1 MGNFFIRHS
10 VGEDEF
16 KDKVMFYLWSEV
28 CKEEAGTE
36 NNFFRIKEDDK
47 EFSFNQLY
55 TDKGTELLL
64 GFFDK
69 LGLEPQTEHEAGL
82 SQE

>member
-28 CKEEAGTE
+28 CKEEAGTD
-36 NNFFRIKEDDK
+36 NNFFRVNEDVG

-55 TDKGTELLL
+55 TSKGRELML
-64 GFFDK
+64 GFFDHLRLSPK
-69 LGLEPQTEHEAGL
+69 TENESSAPQE
-82 SQE
+82 